1 MNAAK
6 TLGLLS
12 LFSLLNVAL
21 LSMPASAQRRVCIE
35 TDQGR
40 RVCGRPIDNYDD
52 NNFNNN
58 NNNFGSGPRCNV
70 AGFDEQFYLEAYPD
84 VEAAI
89 RQGRIRS
96 ACQHYQ
102 QSGRYE
108 GRFPRF
114 NEASYLAN
122 NPDVAQAIRDGR
134 YRSGYDHWRRF
145 GRYENR
151 RL

>member
-1 MNAAK
+1 MRLAK
-6 TLGLLS
+6 SLS
-12 LFSLLNVAL
+12 LLTAVSILHVAML
-21 LSMPASAQRRVCIE
+21 ATPANAQRRVCIE

-40 RVCGRPIDNYDD
+40 RVCGRLLNEYNNDYNDNYG
-52 NNFNNN
+52 NNSSNA
-58 NNNFGSGPRCNV
+58 RCDV
-70 AGFDEQFYLEAYPD
+70 AGFDESFYLEAYPD

-89 RQGRIRS
+89 RQGRVRN
-96 ACQHYQ
+96 ACDHYKRN
-102 QSGRYE
+102 GRYE

-122 NPDVAQAIRDGR
+122 NPDVAQAVRNR
-134 YRSGYDHWRRF
+134 QHRSGYDHWRKF